1 MDVSAIV
8 CGPICQ
14 RALKDTADEV
24 TSGDDVTPEL
34 IQQLKSRIT
43 NIIQTYR
50 IPMDLVHKYQCE
62 IYKNYL
68 RFVHQNSPSGIP
80 SAMFAQRLAHLQ
92 QLFDTMDSTQDI
104 IPMHVATFGP
114 SYKKSVLE
122 AMGITGVILPEYRQ
136 PLQKLRDRLGVGEEE
151 AHKLFLSAISE
162 KLVPMVQRIEYEL
175 ERLFLTKEQVA
186 RKRGKDIGEDV
197 FAQGSNRGDLGIG
210 TQGNI
215 MSDILNL
222 VDFYTE
228 NDVPIKVPK
237 QKSIDGGHEK
247 NEEDIETTT
256 GEAKA
261 TTIPATDED
270 EEIKVEEMDVTYPVT
285 AIGLKAVEPEMAEAM
300 YHQFLVGGFSSSQQ
314 QQAARYEA
322 AAPIFGG
329 ILGLSKERMEAVG
342 GNVGSAVYE
351 NFITNVLQTKTSMDQ
366 QDMMFLAQIQS
377 KLKISSEKA
386 QEMLIEAEKKV
397 LKGQAQRLF
406 DAKTILPSDIQG
418 FRERCNGM
426 GIDIHGDLGI
436 SKERVA
442 ALFIFEI
449 TEGIERGSITTD
461 SGAYLTEIQESLG
474 LSQDECEQAVVG
486 LVQQRIPEYLDKI
499 DKELLRG
506 REGKNC
512 SVTKNNFLSLMFQIF
527 LPVHI
532 CLSRCTITQ
541 TNVLTL
547 SRKLSGLHR

>member
-1 MDVSAIV
+1 
-8 CGPICQ
+8 
-14 RALKDTADEV
+14 
-24 TSGDDVTPEL
+24 
-34 IQQLKSRIT
+34 
-43 NIIQTYR
+43 
-50 IPMDLVHKYQCE
+50 
-62 IYKNYL
+62 
-68 RFVHQNSPSGIP
+68 
-80 SAMFAQRLAHLQ
+80 MFAQRLDHLQ

-237 QKSIDGGHEK
+237 QKSINGDGEK
-247 NEEDIETTT
+247 AAVIETAVA
-256 GEAKA
+256 EANA
-261 TTIPATDED
+261 TMPATDE
-270 EEIKVEEMDVTYPVT
+270 EVEKSVEEMDVAYPVT

-426 GIDIHGDLGI
+426 GIDIYSDLGI

-474 LSQDECEQAVVG
+474 LSQEECEQAVVG
-486 LVQQRIPEYLDKI
+486 LVQKRIPDYLDKI

-506 REGKNC
+506 REGKYS
-512 SVTKNNFLSLMFQIF
+512 SVTKINFLSPIF
-527 LPVHI
+527 
-532 CLSRCTITQ
+532 
-541 TNVLTL
+541 
-547 SRKLSGLHR
+547 